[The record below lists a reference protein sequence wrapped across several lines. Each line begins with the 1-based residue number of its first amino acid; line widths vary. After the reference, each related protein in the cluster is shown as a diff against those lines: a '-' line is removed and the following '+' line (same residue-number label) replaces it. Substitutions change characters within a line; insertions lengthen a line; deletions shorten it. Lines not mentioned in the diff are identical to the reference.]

1 MNTEIA
7 VASNVALMGGADFS
21 EVVQERSK
29 TLDRRSLVIADSGIK
44 DVEVL
49 LGHLDPGTDLLSVD
63 SSADFG
69 TLLKEALNGGYVRL
83 HFLGHGQSGEIRF
96 GDRALQVEDFTAVSP
111 NEGNVKIP
119 SLHFWSCMTGAGVK
133 GRAFVEGIAKAFGAA
148 VTAFSDL
155 VGAKGLGGSWSPDV
169 CSHEAGFV
177 GAPFANALA
186 YKYTLQTSVLNLI
199 AVPTATG
206 EDVQVWLK
214 GGIAIDA
221 ADLVLSYDTTKA
233 SYTGAA
239 GNSVLGWSWVPNQDA
254 PGHLLIGGFSSTA
267 ETINS
272 LSDILL
278 ETISFTLASGSTGSS
293 VSVETGTD
301 LSNSNNSPNSV
312 PLGTLPELKP
322 PTVLTFNPVDAST
335 NVPVVSNI
343 VVTFTEA
350 IQKGTGLIEIH
361 SGSASGTVVESYDAA
376 TSTNLTISGS
386 ALTINPTANLANET
400 NYFVT
405 FAAGSIKDLAGNNYS
420 GTTTYD
426 FTTAPRT
433 NDSPP
438 ILSIDNASSVS
449 LAENAVAG
457 AIAGAVAHATD
468 ADGDSVI
475 FSLLNAPSINGNAL
489 FSIDSAKGQ
498 ISLTAAG
505 AAAIDYESSTKSY
518 PLTVK
523 ASDGL
528 TAHDQTATVTV
539 NLTNVNDNAPVF
551 TSGGTGSV
559 AENAATSTVI
569 YTAATTDADNLAAR
583 TYTLGGTDAAL
594 LNIDASTGAVTLKA
608 SANYEVKPSYSF
620 NVLANDGANTTP
632 QAVVVSVTNVND
644 NAPVFTS
651 GGTGSVAENAATS
664 TVIYTAATTDA
675 DNLAARTYTL
685 GGTDAALLNIDAS
698 TGAVTLKASANYEVK
713 PSYSFDVLAND
724 GANTT
729 SQTVVVSVTNVNDNA
744 PVFTSGGTGSVAENA
759 AISTVIYTA
768 VTTDADNLSARTY
781 TLEGTDAALL
791 SINAS
796 TGAVTLK
803 ASANYEVKPSYSFN
817 VLANDGANTTPQ
829 AVVVSVTNVNDA
841 PTGSVTITGTAT
853 EHEILTAHNTL
864 VDEDGIIGNITYQWQ
879 SSSNGTDWNNINGAT
894 SNTYT
899 LTEAETGKNLKVVAS
914 YTDGLGT
921 AEHVASTAT
930 GAVANVN
937 DAPTGNVTISGS
949 ATQGQQL
956 TVSNTLADA
965 DGLGTISYQWQAGG
979 SDIIGATS
987 STYTLTQEEV
997 GKTVT
1002 VVASYTDGHGTA
1014 EHVSSTAT
1022 GIIANV
1028 NDAPTG
1034 AVVIT
1039 GTASRGATLTADIT
1053 TLADA
1058 DGLGTIHYQWKADN
1072 TDIANATGKT
1082 WLLTAGEVGK
1092 TVTVVA
1098 SYIDNYGA
1106 HESVISAATNAVAE
1120 HQNNL
1125 PTGSVTIAGTAT
1137 QGQQLTASNTLA
1149 DADGLGTISY
1159 QWQAAGS
1166 AISGATSNTYTLT
1179 EAEVGKTVTVVA
1191 SYTDG
1196 FGVVE
1201 SKASGATSAVVN
1213 VNDAP
1218 TGSVTIAGT
1227 ATQGQQ
1233 LTVSNT
1239 LADADGLG
1247 TISYQ
1252 WKAGGSD
1259 ISGATSI
1266 TYTLTEA
1273 EVGKT
1278 VTVVASYTDGH
1289 GTVEHVTS
1297 EATSAVA
1304 NVNDAPTGSVTI
1316 AGTATQGQQLT
1327 ASNTLADLDGLGTI
1341 SYQWQ
1346 AGGSDISGAT
1356 SSTYTLREA
1365 EVGKT
1370 VTVVASYTDG
1380 HGTLEHFTSTATG
1393 AVANVNDAPTG
1404 SVTITGTATQGQQLT
1419 VSNTL
1424 ADADGLGTISYQ
1436 WQAGGSDISGATSS
1450 TYTLTEAEVGKTVT
1464 VVASYTDGHS
1474 TAEHVT
1480 STTTGAIVNVNDA
1493 PTGNVTIDGTA
1504 TQGQTL
1510 TADSSTLADSD
1521 GLGAISYQWL
1531 ADGVNITGATG
1542 STLLLGAGQRGKVIT
1557 VDASYTDGHG
1567 TAEHVSST
1575 ATETVVGT
1583 QSGIVQDGYLSHA
1596 LVWVDANNDSQ
1607 LNWNDTNSNG
1617 KWDVGEGESWTLTD
1631 GSGQFTGLVGDGT
1644 VRITANPHGSAT
1656 NPGNI
1661 DTVDIS
1667 TNKPF
1672 TGNYS
1677 APSGSTVVN
1686 PLTTLV
1692 VAAIAAG
1699 GDASSVKT
1707 ALGLDANLN
1716 LSTYDALAEAA
1727 KQGLSSADVAM
1738 AIKVQSAAIQ
1748 IANIMDI
1755 ATGVAEGSGA
1765 SASDIVKVAAD
1776 VASSLIGGTP
1786 GTTINLADSAVISA
1800 AINSALTNVTTA
1812 PTADTVTALAATA
1825 AFVNDTI
1832 VAAAGQT
1839 GGATALASLTK
1850 MVQAQIVAQD
1860 VAQTMQESHSFV
1872 ALTSDQVNTQI
1883 AAESS
1888 NVKDIFTNHTPTGD
1902 VTMTGTPT
1910 QGETLTAH
1918 NTLADVDGPGTISY
1932 QWKSDGVNIGGA
1944 TSDTLIL
1951 GEAQVNHQVSVVA
1964 SYTDG
1969 ASHAESVSSI
1979 ATAVANINDVPTGGV
1994 TISSTDH
2001 TLTANT
2007 TTLKDADGL
2016 GTLSYQWQS
2025 GGVNIEGATGSS
2037 VTFTSSDIGKT
2048 FTVTASYTDGHGTH
2062 EHVDS
2067 SAFVAADPYAGGHDG
2082 GGISTGAVL
2091 AGVGGLG
2098 LLAWVLF

>member
-539 NLTNVNDNAPVF
+539 NL
-551 TSGGTGSV
+551 
-559 AENAATSTVI
+559 
-569 YTAATTDADNLAAR
+569 
-583 TYTLGGTDAAL
+583 
-594 LNIDASTGAVTLKA
+594 
-608 SANYEVKPSYSF
+608 
-620 NVLANDGANTTP
+620 
-632 QAVVVSVTNVND
+632 TNVND

>member
-21 EVVQERSK
+21 ERVQERSK
-29 TLDRRSLVIADSGIK
+29 ALDRRSLVIADSGIK

-49 LGHLDPGTDLLSVD
+49 LAQLDEGTDFLSVD

-69 TLLKEALNGGYVRL
+69 NLLKEVLNGGYERL

-96 GDRALQVEDFTAVSP
+96 GDRALHFEDFTAVSP

-119 SLHFWSCMTGAGVK
+119 SLHFWSCMTGAGMK

-214 GGIAIDA
+214 GGIAVNGV
-221 ADLVLSYDTTKA
+221 DLVVTYDTTKA
-233 SYTGAA
+233 TYTTTVGNTELTGWIWQHNEISA
-239 GNSVLGWSWVPNQDA
+239 GNLITADISGTFA
-254 PGHLLIGGFSSTA
+254 PISS
-267 ETINS
+267 S
-272 LSDILL
+272 SDILL
-278 ETISFTLASGSTGSS
+278 ETISFTLLPGSTGSS
-293 VSVETGTD
+293 VSLVSGTGLTND
-301 LSNSNNSPNSV
+301 DTSV

-322 PTVLTFNPVDAST
+322 PTVLTFNPLDAST

-361 SGSASGTVVESYDAA
+361 SGSATGTVVESYDAA

-405 FAAGSIKDLAGNNYS
+405 FTAGSIKDLAGNSYS

-433 NDSPP
+433 NDYPP
-438 ILSIDNASSVS
+438 IWSIDNASSVS

-457 AIAGAVAHATD
+457 AIAGVVAHATD
-468 ADGDSVI
+468 ADGNTVI
-475 FSLLNAPSINGNAL
+475 YSLLNVPVNSSSAPL
-489 FSIDSAKGQ
+489 FSIDSSTGQ

-518 PLTVK
+518 TLTVK

-539 NLTNVNDNAPVF
+539 NLTNVNDNAPIW
-551 TSGGTGSV
+551 SV
-559 AENAATSTVI
+559 DNASSVSLAENAAAGVIGGAIAHATDADGNTVTYSLVNVPVNSSSAPLFSINSSTGQISLTVAGAAAIDYESSTKSYSLTLKASDGMVAHDQTATVTVNLTNVNDNVPVFSSGTTGTVDENAPTSTVI
-569 YTAATTDADNLAAR
+569 YTAITTDVDNLGAP
-583 TYTLGGTDAAL
+583 TYKLGGADAAL
-594 LNIDASTGAVTLKA
+594 LNINTSTGAVTLKT
-608 SANYEVKPSYSF
+608 SANFEVKP
-620 NVLANDGANTTP
+620 L
-632 QAVVVSVTNVND
+632 
-644 NAPVFTS
+644 
-651 GGTGSVAENAATS
+651 
-664 TVIYTAATTDA
+664 
-675 DNLAARTYTL
+675 
-685 GGTDAALLNIDAS
+685 
-698 TGAVTLKASANYEVK
+698 
-713 PSYSFDVLAND
+713 YSFDVLAHD
-724 GANTT
+724 GAHTVT
-729 SQTVVVSVTNVNDNA
+729 QSVVVSVN
-744 PVFTSGGTGSVAENA
+744 
-759 AISTVIYTA
+759 
-768 VTTDADNLSARTY
+768 
-781 TLEGTDAALL
+781 
-791 SINAS
+791 
-796 TGAVTLK
+796 
-803 ASANYEVKPSYSFN
+803 
-817 VLANDGANTTPQ
+817 
-829 AVVVSVTNVNDA
+829 NVNDA
-841 PTGSVTITGTAT
+841 PTGRVTITGTVT
-853 EHEILTAHNTL
+853 EHEILMAHNTL

-937 DAPTGNVTISGS
+937 DAPIGNVTISGS

-956 TVSNTLADA
+956 TASNTLADA

-979 SDIIGATS
+979 RDINGATS
-987 STYTLTQEEV
+987 STYILTQAEV

-1149 DADGLGTISY
+1149 DADGLGTINY

-1166 AISGATSNTYTLT
+1166 AINGATSNTYTLT
-1179 EAEVGKTVTVVA
+1179 EAEVGKVVTVVA

-1201 SKASGATSAVVN
+1201 IKESSATSAVVN

-1218 TGSVTIAGT
+1218 TGSVTIVGT

-1266 TYTLTEA
+1266 IYKLTEA

-1297 EATSAVA
+1297 VATAAVA

-1370 VTVVASYTDG
+1370 VTVEASYTDG
-1380 HGTLEHFTSTATG
+1380 HGTLEHVISTATG

-1436 WQAGGSDISGATSS
+1436 WQSSSNGTDWNNINGATSN
-1450 TYTLTEAEVGKTVT
+1450 TYTLTEAETGKNLK

-1480 STTTGAIVNVNDA
+1480 SRATGAIVNVNDA

-1510 TADSSTLADSD
+1510 TADSSPLADAD

-1542 STLLLGAGQRGKVIT
+1542 STLLLGAGQKGKVIT

-1575 ATETVVGT
+1575 ATEAVVGT

-1727 KQGLSSADVAM
+1727 KQGSSSADVAM

-1888 NVKDIFTNHTPTGD
+1888 NVKDIFTNHLPTGD

-1918 NTLADVDGPGTISY
+1918 NTLADVDGLGTISY
-1932 QWKSDGVNIGGA
+1932 QWKSDGVNIAGA
-1944 TSDTLIL
+1944 TSNTLIL

-1979 ATAVANINDVPTGGV
+1979 ATAVANINDAPTGGV

-2067 SAFVAADPYAGGHDG
+2067 SAFVAADPYAGHDG
-2082 GGISTGAVL
+2082 GGLSTGAVL

>member
-69 TLLKEALNGGYVRL
+69 TLLKEALNGGYERL

-620 NVLANDGANTTP
+620 
-632 QAVVVSVTNVND
+632 
-644 NAPVFTS
+644 
-651 GGTGSVAENAATS
+651 
-664 TVIYTAATTDA
+664 
-675 DNLAARTYTL
+675 
-685 GGTDAALLNIDAS
+685 
-698 TGAVTLKASANYEVK
+698 
-713 PSYSFDVLAND
+713 DVLAND

-768 VTTDADNLSARTY
+768 VTTDADNLSERTY